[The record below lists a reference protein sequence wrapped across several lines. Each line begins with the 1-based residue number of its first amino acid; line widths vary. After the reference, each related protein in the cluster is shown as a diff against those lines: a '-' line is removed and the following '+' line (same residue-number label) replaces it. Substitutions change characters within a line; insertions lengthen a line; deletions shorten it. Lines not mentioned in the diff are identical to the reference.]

1 MILIVGEIK
10 MNNTI
15 SVAELAQRVGVSRQ
29 SIYNRL
35 TKDLSKFVKVVDGKK
50 RLDIAVLAYLSVNE
64 VDNNMSSEIDTI
76 VKTLTAELDIK
87 NKQIESLQ
95 QQVSQLTEALQNT
108 TQSLMAAQALH
119 ASSVK
124 QLESGEQQSEDVIPS
139 GKKGLFSWL
148 RRPK

>member
-1 MILIVGEIK
+1 

-124 QLESGEQQSEDVIPS
+124 QLESGEQQSEDVISS

>member
-1 MILIVGEIK
+1 

-148 RRPK
+148 RRPN

>member
-1 MILIVGEIK
+1 MILIVGENK
-10 MNNTI
+10 MKGTI

>member
-1 MILIVGEIK
+1 

-87 NKQIESLQ
+87 NKQIESLH

-139 GKKGLFSWL
+139 V
-148 RRPK
+148 

>member
-1 MILIVGEIK
+1 MTQ
-10 MNNTI
+10 TI
-15 SVAELAQRVGVSRQ
+15 SPAELAKVLKVSRQ
-29 SIYNRL
+29 SVYNRM

-148 RRPK
+148 RRPNGHSTRL

>member
-1 MILIVGEIK
+1 MKG
-10 MNNTI
+10 TI

-148 RRPK
+148 RRPN

>member
-1 MILIVGEIK
+1 

-139 GKKGLFSWL
+139 V
-148 RRPK
+148 

>member
-1 MILIVGEIK
+1 MSDI
-10 MNNTI
+10 I
-15 SVAELAQRVGVSRQ
+15 SPSELAKILKVSRQ
-29 SIYNRL
+29 AVYSRL
-35 TKDLSKFVKVVDGKK
+35 TKDLSSYVKLVDGKK
-50 RLDIAVLAYLSVNE
+50 QLDIAVLEYLGVNK

-87 NKQIESLQ
+87 NKQIDSLQ

-124 QLESGEQQSEDVIPS
+124 QLGDGSQSEEQSSSP
-139 GKKGLFSWL
+139 GKKSFWSRFKKKGE
-148 RRPK
+148 

>member
-148 RRPK
+148 RRPN

>member
-1 MILIVGEIK
+1 

>member
-1 MILIVGEIK
+1 MKG
-10 MNNTI
+10 TI

>member
-35 TKDLSKFVKVVDGKK
+35 TKDLSKFVQVVDGKK

>member
-1 MILIVGEIK
+1 MILIVGENK
-10 MNNTI
+10 MKGTI

-148 RRPK
+148 RRPN

>member
-1 MILIVGEIK
+1 

-76 VKTLTAELDIK
+76 VKALTAELDIK

>member
-1 MILIVGEIK
+1 

-139 GKKGLFSWL
+139 SKKGLFSWL